1 MKTNKKEFTVYE
13 TPSIDELELINE
25 GAIFTV
31 SEDDDDDDGVGGEGN
46 LGGETGWGY

>member
-1 MKTNKKEFTVYE
+1 MKTNKKEFAVYE

-31 SEDDDDDDGVGGEGN
+31 SDDDDDDDGVGGEGN
-46 LGGETGWGY
+46 QNPGFWGW

>member
-25 GAIFTV
+25 GAIFSNSWV
-31 SEDDDDDDGVGGEGN
+31 EGGGSIDPDE
-46 LGGETGWGY
+46 EQ

>member
-25 GAIFTV
+25 GAIFNV
-31 SEDDDDDDGVGGEGN
+31 SEDDDDGVGGEGN

>member
-1 MKTNKKEFTVYE
+1 MKTNKKEFAVYE

-31 SEDDDDDDGVGGEGN
+31 SDDDDDDGVGGEGN
-46 LGGETGWGY
+46 QNPGFWGW

>member
-1 MKTNKKEFTVYE
+1 MKTNKKEFAVYE

-31 SEDDDDDDGVGGEGN
+31 SEDNADDDGVGGEGN
-46 LGGETGWGY
+46 QNPGFWGW

>member
-1 MKTNKKEFTVYE
+1 MKINKKEFTVYE

-31 SEDDDDDDGVGGEGN
+31 SDDDDDDGVGGEGN
-46 LGGETGWGY
+46 QNPGLWGW

>member
-1 MKTNKKEFTVYE
+1 MKTNKKEFAVYE

-31 SEDDDDDDGVGGEGN
+31 SDDEGVGGEGN